1 MSDELMKKIHSG
13 FDHIE
18 SVQISTYHDAATKK
32 TWTLYIER
40 LTLNAVN
47 EV

>member
-18 SVQISTYHDAATKK
+18 SVQISTRVAATKK

-40 LTLNAVN
+40 LTLNTVN

>member
-18 SVQISTYHDAATKK
+18 SVQISTTPRRKRRGHY
-32 TWTLYIER
+32 TLKD
-40 LTLNAVN
+40 
-47 EV
+47 